1 MNIKEFSYYVEEHI
15 REFLPEEIRE
25 SVVVSVHPKRKAN
38 DVQQYG
44 LMMRMGTE
52 KVSPNFHLEDAWKEY
67 ESGME
72 MQEVLGNLVQEYMK
86 YRDIQKHIHVD
97 ESMEYEAVKDRVV
110 YQVLNKEANR
120 NNLRER
126 IYTDIGQG
134 FVKVY
139 AIHQKLN
146 GFGTE
151 GSIAITH
158 DVVKRFEYDAEEIR
172 EDAEE
177 NTPRIYPAVFAP
189 VGQILDDAGQGE
201 SASNNTA
208 EMELHV
214 LTNTAVHWG
223 AGALFYPGMQE
234 KIAEQFGRNYYV
246 LPSSVHEVMIAPE
259 KPGIRDGKLEQI
271 VRRINREKVS
281 REDFLSNKVL
291 FYDREKGQLNIA
303 LPDVPD
309 LQLGDQKL
317 ER

>member
-1 MNIKEFSYYVEEHI
+1 MNIKEFSYYVEAHI

-25 SVVVSVHPKRKAN
+25 SVAVSVHPKRKAN

-44 LMMRMGTE
+44 LMIRMGTE
-52 KVSPNFHLEDAWKEY
+52 KVSPNFYLEDAWKEY
-67 ESGME
+67 EGGME
-72 MQEVLGNLVQEYMK
+72 MQEVLGNLAQEYMK
-86 YRDIQKHIHVD
+86 YRDIQKYIHVD
-97 ESMEYEAVKDRVV
+97 ASMEYEAVKDRVV

-134 FVKVY
+134 LVKVY

-158 DVVKRFEYDAEEIR
+158 DVMKRFGYDAEEIR
-172 EDAEE
+172 EVAEE
-177 NTPRIYPAVFAP
+177 NTPRIYPAVFTP
-189 VGQILDDAGQGE
+189 MGQILADMGQEE
-201 SASNNTA
+201 SASNNPE
-208 EMELHV
+208 EMELYV
-214 LTNTAVHWG
+214 LTNAAMNWG

-234 KIAEQFGRNYYV
+234 KIAGQLGRNYYV
-246 LPSSVHEVMIAPE
+246 LPSSLNEVLIVPE
-259 KPGIRDGKLEQI
+259 KLGVEAWELEQK
-271 VRRINREKVS
+271 VRRINRKTIS
-281 REDFLSNKVL
+281 KEDFLSNKVL
-291 FYDREKGQLNIA
+291 VYDREKGQLHVA

-309 LQLGDQKL
+309 LLIEDKKL